1 MSDAPCS
8 SLVAAEASV
17 HAVADTA
24 DHHDDN
30 KASDAT
36 SNGDPPVNAMELSL
50 TAASSSRIGSTSY
63 SSATITEK
71 ERLITFTD
79 AIVAISMT
87 LLILPLMEAS
97 SDFAEY
103 ATIQELFYENRFKVA
118 AFFVSFWLTWMLWS
132 CHEQLF
138 LEISHFSHVL
148 RRLNFLW
155 MLGIVLLPVLTST
168 LTHNS
173 EEDAAVKVAVYIGDI
188 LFIRFIGLLMVLV
201 VYYDKRTWTDK
212 ASGSGL
218 CPASIISVS
227 LDVFLLTVALL
238 MTLFIPPPNNVYSLL
253 IVVAAVPIMMV
264 IERVWPTLGRSRKE
278 YYS

>member
-1 MSDAPCS
+1 
-8 SLVAAEASV
+8 
-17 HAVADTA
+17 
-24 DHHDDN
+24 
-30 KASDAT
+30 
-36 SNGDPPVNAMELSL
+36 MELSL
-50 TAASSSRIGSTSY
+50 TAASSSRIGSTIY

-79 AIVAISMT
+79 AIVAIAMT

-155 MLGIVLLPVLTST
+155 MLGIVLLPVLMSYLGVGATAIRRMR
-168 LTHNS
+168 S
-173 EEDAAVKVAVYIGDI
+173 ED
-188 LFIRFIGLLMVLV
+188 V
-201 VYYDKRTWTDK
+201 V
-212 ASGSGL
+212 
-218 CPASIISVS
+218 
-227 LDVFLLTVALL
+227 
-238 MTLFIPPPNNVYSLL
+238 
-253 IVVAAVPIMMV
+253 
-264 IERVWPTLGRSRKE
+264 
-278 YYS
+278 